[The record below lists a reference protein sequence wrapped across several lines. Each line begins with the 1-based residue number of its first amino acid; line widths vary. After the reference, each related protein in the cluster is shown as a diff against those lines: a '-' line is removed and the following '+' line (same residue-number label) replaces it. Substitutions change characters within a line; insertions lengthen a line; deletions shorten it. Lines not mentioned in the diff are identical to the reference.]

1 MIQWDLAL
9 RVFAFGLTGVF
20 ATLALLMVSMF
31 ISGLV
36 IRKSIRKKTQQ

>member
-20 ATLALLMVSMF
+20 ATLALLMISMF
-31 ISGLV
+31 ISGLI
-36 IRKSIRKKTQQ
+36 IRKSTKGKNQQ